1 MDSSISEGRQRPR
14 GSGERG
20 GLGRRSGPFPPNLSC
35 HGADAPWISIPR
47 TEQNGNLHTEAGRWK
62 ARILGSF
69 PGAFAGLG
77 VQEHDVGGVDGG
89 LLLQDAAALA
99 GLGVRL
105 GGLLDH
111 VQAGHDHAVGGGAD
125 LGDGPRLALFLAGND
140 DDLIALLELHLG
152 GGGFHYSTSGARET
166 IFMYL
171 RSRSSRATGPKTR
184 VPTGS
189 PSFLMMTAAFSSKR
203 MYEPSLRRNALR
215 WRTITAWTTAFF
227 LTVPPGIASL
237 TEAVI
242 TSPSW
247 AIRPTP
253 PPRGRMQ
260 QIFLAPELSATMSMV
275 PI

>member
-1 MDSSISEGRQRPR
+1 MRGSAWPCVAVMDSSISEGRQCPR

-47 TEQNGNLHTEAGRWK
+47 TGQNGNLHTGTAKMEVIKPKEALPPQGVGVR
-62 ARILGSF
+62 GSQVEDRN
-69 PGAFAGLG
+69 PRRTSTTVASTFAGLG
-77 VQEHDVGGVDGG
+77 VQEHDVGGVDRG
-89 LLLQDAAALA
+89 LLLQDAAAFV

-166 IFMYL
+166 IFMYF

-203 MYEPSLRRNALR
+203 MYRSEERR
-215 WRTITAWTTAFF
+215 
-227 LTVPPGIASL
+227 VGK
-237 TEAVI
+237 E
-242 TSPSW
+242 
-247 AIRPTP
+247 
-253 PPRGRMQ
+253 GR
-260 QIFLAPELSATMSMV
+260 AR
-275 PI
+275 